1 MALAPCGRAI
11 DMETPPVKGEEE
23 GPAQGRVTR
32 PVPPV
37 RVFSQL
43 GVRLP
48 ADLARRL
55 RIFSARSGQSLNA
68 IVSRALERYLQQE
81 GDEDGTGPRA

>member
-1 MALAPCGRAI
+1 MRPVTGY
-11 DMETPPVKGEEE
+11 METSRPPNGAEE
-23 GPAQGRVTR
+23 GPARGGAAP

-55 RIFSARSGQSLNA
+55 RSFSSRSGRSLNA
-68 IVSRALERYLQQE
+68 IVASALERYLQE
-81 GDEDGTGPRA
+81 EDGTGPLS

>member
-1 MALAPCGRAI
+1 MA
-11 DMETPPVKGEEE
+11 TSQPPNGEEE
-23 GPAQGRVTR
+23 SPARGAAS

-48 ADLARRL
+48 ADLAGRL
-55 RIFSARSGQSLNA
+55 RAFSARSGRSLNA
-68 IVSRALERYLQQE
+68 IVASALERYLK
-81 GDEDGTGPRA
+81 DEDGTGPLA